1 MRDFLYYLVL
11 KVFRGVDLHIKFAFY
26 EEQNDMMLK
35 NINNAYVVIAKVRG
49 ICEFVINKQ
58 NHTIVQTKNMVGE
71 MAQDVTD
78 ECINL
83 GCKYLIDSQGNMSV
97 DYKIGNILT
106 KILDNA
112 VDMDCIKFFADYDFE
127 IAYV

>member
-1 MRDFLYYLVL
+1 
-11 KVFRGVDLHIKFAFY
+11 
-26 EEQNDMMLK
+26 MMLK

-49 ICEFVINKQ
+49 VCEFVIDKQ
-58 NHTIVQTKNMVGE
+58 NHTIIQTKNIVGE
-71 MAQDVTD
+71 MAQAVTD

-83 GCKYLIDSQGNMSV
+83 GCKYLIDSQGNICV

-112 VDMDCIKFFADYDFE
+112 VDMDCIKFFADHDFE